1 MTQCLSLVQKQAW
14 RAYACVAL
22 CMCIAFCGTSS
33 AIAQVEPFSR
43 VIAPANAGL
52 TIQSSGSTLTVTL
65 TNPSALNASTLKS
78 QLGSKAKSISA
89 SPDGKRYTVTLS
101 KPYRVRQFVSSK
113 GLGFDVMEEIG
124 PSVLPATMPEPSTP
138 EEKTEAPK
146 PSAPTRK
153 EVEKTAEQKSRKVP
167 TSAQAPD
174 VTVKPTPPA
183 NPIPTTK
190 RDTSKAVA
198 SPLPEPK
205 PSKATA
211 KKEESIPTPSE
222 EAADTNTIIEEKP
235 TAPADV
241 KEVTTAQPTT
251 KAKEEPTEAEEQPV
265 VAPTEE
271 KKTPPAKMASKPSP
285 AMSMTALPL
294 PKEALEPENKTTVAA
309 NANQAVTDP
318 QAAKNPSQPTIT
330 EPPRQ
335 TVDLLVGVAP
345 KGKGVDITFPWESRV
360 AAALYQRDRDWWL
373 IFAAPARIDMQQ
385 FRSVLPNNIS
395 VLEPY
400 ALSGHTVLHF
410 VTDGKSS
417 LSASQE
423 SGSYAWNISIEP
435 GHTSAPKA
443 YALEPMPDAPKPYVT
458 VRAFDVASPISFTDP
473 KYKDR
478 LMVIPSYEANKA
490 LITPYQNPDFRTVIA
505 NQGIVLHIDNESVTA
520 TKGRDGI
527 RLSTPKG
534 LHLSRDIPAL
544 PMESAAEAET
554 IPNIMFP
561 YARWR
566 TTPDTFA
573 STRIERTQALANAS
587 KENKPKALL
596 DLATLYL
603 GQGMSEEALSLINQL
618 RDRFPEYY
626 NTNEV
631 ALLRAAANFMIF
643 RMGDA
648 ATDIMA
654 PEIANNPETVLWKD
668 AISLFVPQIL
678 VPPSPET
685 EEAPTEKND
694 EDAAA
699 PTLAAPEPRFDYLAY
714 NRNFIRYY
722 PAQMRQKLAI
732 IAADNFVAQ
741 KEYSKAARTMDILNR
756 DGLLMPI
763 RHYAEFLLGRIA
775 ADSGKPAEAIKLW
788 KPLSTQYDDMFIHAR
803 ANFSLATLEYSEG
816 KRSIEDTIK
825 TLERLRV
832 VWRGDTLEQNLLS
845 YLGQLYFEKGDYAS
859 ALRTWKDYVLE
870 YGASPDG
877 LSISNKMSE
886 LFERLY
892 GEEAL
897 ADTMDPLRSLAL
909 FYEFRE
915 LSPIGARGDA
925 IIQKLADRLAKFD
938 LLDKAADLLEHQVKF
953 RVQGEERAS
962 IGAQLALVH
971 LLNKKPEKALE
982 ALEISGYGVA
992 SPALASERN
1001 RLAALALSKLDK
1013 SDISLEMLASD
1024 RSPQG
1029 QLLRLEILWDEQDW
1043 ANVINVAEDM
1053 LSARTN
1059 IASPLT
1065 PQETDT
1071 LLKLALAYS
1080 FESDLTQLKYLREY
1094 YAPLMKQSPYK
1105 DIFEHITNDTAILD
1119 PEDFEMVAKQI
1130 SSTESFMKHF
1140 KDKIAEG
1147 RLSSA
1152 LETETKPTAE
1162 EEEQSQ
1168 SERNS
1173 QLVPEAQDNNV
1184 DTEPAQQSEDEAPDE
1199 NEPPSTQRAPVE
1211 VPPEN
1216 GNSSEDSQEEPTNA
1230 EATPEVTE
1238 EN

>member
-1 MTQCLSLVQKQAW
+1 M
-14 RAYACVAL
+14 
-22 CMCIAFCGTSS
+22 
-33 AIAQVEPFSR
+33 
-43 VIAPANAGL
+43 
-52 TIQSSGSTLTVTL
+52 
-65 TNPSALNASTLKS
+65 
-78 QLGSKAKSISA
+78 
-89 SPDGKRYTVTLS
+89 
-101 KPYRVRQFVSSK
+101 
-113 GLGFDVMEEIG
+113 
-124 PSVLPATMPEPSTP
+124 AT
-138 EEKTEAPK
+138 
-146 PSAPTRK
+146 
-153 EVEKTAEQKSRKVP
+153 
-167 TSAQAPD
+167 
-174 VTVKPTPPA
+174 
-183 NPIPTTK
+183 
-190 RDTSKAVA
+190 
-198 SPLPEPK
+198 
-205 PSKATA
+205 
-211 KKEESIPTPSE
+211 
-222 EAADTNTIIEEKP
+222 
-235 TAPADV
+235 
-241 KEVTTAQPTT
+241 
-251 KAKEEPTEAEEQPV
+251 
-265 VAPTEE
+265 
-271 KKTPPAKMASKPSP
+271 
-285 AMSMTALPL
+285 
-294 PKEALEPENKTTVAA
+294 
-309 NANQAVTDP
+309 
-318 QAAKNPSQPTIT
+318 
-330 EPPRQ
+330 
-335 TVDLLVGVAP
+335 
-345 KGKGVDITFPWESRV
+345 
-360 AAALYQRDRDWWL
+360 ALYQRDRDWWL
-373 IFAAPARIDMQQ
+373 IFAAPSRIDMQQ
-385 FRSVLPNNIS
+385 FRSVLPNNIT
-395 VLEPY
+395 VPEPY
-400 ALSGHTVLHF
+400 TLQGHTVLHF

-417 LSASQE
+417 LSASQT

-435 GHTSAPKA
+435 GHTSTPKA
-443 YALEPMPDAPKPYVT
+443 YALEPMSDAPKPYVA
-458 VRAFDVASPISFTDP
+458 VRAFDVASPIGFTDP

-478 LMVIPSYEANKA
+478 LMVIPSYESSKA

-505 NQGIVLHIDNESVTA
+505 NQGIVLHIENESVTA

-527 RLSTPKG
+527 RLSAPEG

-544 PMESAAEAET
+544 PMESAAEADT
-554 IPNIMFP
+554 VPNIMFP

-566 TTPDTFA
+566 TTPEAFA

-631 ALLRAAANFMIF
+631 ALLRAASNFMIF

-678 VPPSPET
+678 APVSPENEEVPT
-685 EEAPTEKND
+685 EEQKAEAEP
-694 EDAAA
+694 A
-699 PTLAAPEPRFDYLAY
+699 PTLVAPEPRFDYLAY

-722 PAQMRQKLAI
+722 PPQIRQKLAI

-756 DGLLMPI
+756 DGLLIPI

-825 TLERLRV
+825 TLERLRI

-953 RVQGEERAS
+953 RVQGEERAG

-1001 RLAALALSKLDK
+1001 RLAAMALSKLNK
-1013 SDISLEMLASD
+1013 SDISLEMLAAD

-1059 IASPLT
+1059 IAAPLT
-1065 PQETDT
+1065 SQDTDT

-1152 LETETKPTAE
+1152 LEPESKPTTTE
-1162 EEEQSQ
+1162 EKQSQ

-1173 QLVPEAQDNNV
+1173 QLVPEAQDNTIDNK
-1184 DTEPAQQSEDEAPDE
+1184 EDEQNEDTATETPAPAA
-1199 NEPPSTQRAPVE
+1199 TQRAPVE
-1211 VPPEN
+1211 VAPEN
-1216 GNSSEDSQEEPTNA
+1216 ENTPEEKEEEDQSDNTQETP
-1230 EATPEVTE
+1230 EATEK
-1238 EN
+1238 N